1 MRRVLGP
8 KSTVKELEILKQVS
22 DDARQHNIE
31 KEKHYSTSATIST
44 FILHI
49 FSFLASFDSRK
60 RLPVMEME
68 TDK

>member
-8 KSTVKELEILKQVS
+8 KSIVKELEILKQVS

-31 KEKHYSTSATIST
+31 KRHCSTSATIST

-49 FSFLASFDSRK
+49 FSCLASFDSRK
-60 RLPVMEME
+60 RLPVMAIE

>member
-8 KSTVKELEILKQVS
+8 KSTVKELDDEVS

-31 KEKHYSTSATIST
+31 KEKRYSTSATIST

-60 RLPVMEME
+60 RLPVMEIE